1 MAKQG
6 RGFFVVFIS
15 IIGVGVLSLLSWVT
29 FRILTA
35 AGAGLG
41 SLYYHLDGKRK
52 KIGLSNPR
60 LAFGESKPE
69 KELKDILKSVY
80 KQMGSSMLEFAA
92 LPRLNKE
99 KLDGLVRF
107 EGLDKIEAERKAGRG
122 VILLNGHIGNWELY
136 TQSAAIHGERI
147 HMIGRE
153 ANVGLLHNFM
163 VRCRESK
170 GNRVILRKNA
180 MRKIL
185 TVLKEGGVLGVMCDQ
200 RGSTSRGLMIDF
212 FSHPAPTNPAIARM
226 ILKSGAAIMTS
237 FGVRNPDQTHTVT
250 ISDPIQIDHSQDLQ
264 KDVLQLTQN
273 YTKILEDFI
282 REHPDQW
289 LWMHRRWMR
298 RN

>member
-1 MAKQG
+1 MARQG
-6 RGFFVVFIS
+6 RGLFVVFVS
-15 IIGVGVLSLLSWVT
+15 IIGVGVLSLLSLVP
-29 FRILTA
+29 FRMLTA
-35 AGAGLG
+35 AGGWLG
-41 SLYYHLDGKRK
+41 GLYYHLDRKRK
-52 KIGLSNPR
+52 KIGFSNLH
-60 LAFGESKPE
+60 LAFGESKSE

-92 LPRLNKE
+92 LPRLNEE
-99 KLDGLVRF
+99 KLNGLVRF
-107 EGLDKIEAERKAGRG
+107 DGLEKIEAEQRAGRG
-122 VILLNGHIGNWELY
+122 VILLNGHLGNWELY
-136 TQSAAIHGERI
+136 TQSAAIYGARI

-153 ANVGLLHNFM
+153 ANVGLLHNFI

-185 TVLKEGGVLGVMCDQ
+185 KVLKEGGVLGVMCDQ

-212 FSHPAPTNPAIARM
+212 FGHSAPTNPAIARM

-237 FGVRNPDQTHTVT
+237 FGVRNPDRTHTVT
-250 ISDPIQIDHSQDLQ
+250 VSDPIQIDRSQNLQ
-264 KDVLQLTQN
+264 KDVVQLTKN